1 MALIFS
7 PIGAILLMMVALP
20 PRLAPTEREP
30 AEGDLT
36 VVKSLSRV
44 FKAWRI
50 NGETAA
56 TLSGVSERTWTRM
69 RSGAWSGSLNQD
81 QRMRASALIGLYK
94 GLHLYFGDPLADQW
108 VKMPNRGPL
117 FAGRSPLDHIQD
129 GGLPAMIET
138 REYIDAV
145 RGGM

>member
-1 MALIFS
+1 
-7 PIGAILLMMVALP
+7 MVALHTP
-20 PRLAPTEREP
+20 VRTSAEPVHGDGTAIKALA
-30 AEGDLT
+30 
-36 VVKSLSRV
+36 RV

-56 TLSGVSERTWTRM
+56 RLSGVSERTWTRM
-69 RSGAWSGSLNQD
+69 RGGAWSGSLTQD

-117 FAGRSPLDHIQD
+117 FGGRSPIDHMQD
-129 GGLPAMIET
+129 GGLPAMMDT

>member
-1 MALIFS
+1 
-7 PIGAILLMMVALP
+7 MMVALP
-20 PRLAPTEREP
+20 PRLAPTDREP
-30 AEGDLT
+30 AEADLT
-36 VVKSLSRV
+36 AVKSLSRV
-44 FKAWRI
+44 FKAWRVP
-50 NGETAA
+50 GEIAA
-56 TLSGVSERTWTRM
+56 RLSGVSERTWTRM

>member
-7 PIGAILLMMVALP
+7 PIGAILVLMVALP
-20 PRLAPTEREP
+20 PRLTTADREPTEG
-30 AEGDLT
+30 ALT
-36 VVKSLSRV
+36 AIKALSRV
-44 FKAWRI
+44 FKAWRV

-117 FAGRSPLDHIQD
+117 FKGRSPLDHMQE
-129 GGLPAMIET
+129 GGLPAMMET